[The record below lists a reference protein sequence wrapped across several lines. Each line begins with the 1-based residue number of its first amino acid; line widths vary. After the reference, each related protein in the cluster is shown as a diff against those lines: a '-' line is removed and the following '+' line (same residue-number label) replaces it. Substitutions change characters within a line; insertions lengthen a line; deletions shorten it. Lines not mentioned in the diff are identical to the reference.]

1 MIMDR
6 EKLSEALA
14 RRGFKPYFF
23 DNAAQAAEFV
33 LKLIPNGASVGSG
46 GSVTI
51 TSLGILQTLAERGNK
66 VYSHSTVPE
75 SERSVVYQKAGSAD
89 WYITSANAV
98 TEGGELV
105 NIDGAA
111 NRVSAL
117 CFGVKKIVYII
128 GKNKIAPT
136 LEAAIYRAKNVAAP
150 LNAKRLNKK
159 TPCAVTGRCH
169 DCNSPDCICNVT
181 TITHH
186 PTKYQTEVHV
196 VIAGEDLGY

>member
-1 MIMDR
+1 MDTQ
-6 EKLSEALA
+6 KLLKNLKT
-14 RRGFKPYFF
+14 RGFIPAYFESGKE
-23 DNAAQAAEFV
+23 AAAYV
-33 LKLIPNGASVGSG
+33 CSLIADGESVGSG

-51 TSLGILQTLAERGNK
+51 ASLGILQTLVERGNK

-117 CFGVKKIVYII
+117 CFGVKKIIYII

>member
-1 MIMDR
+1 MDI
-6 EKLSEALA
+6 EKVLKNLK
-14 RRGFKPYFF
+14 RRGFLPAYFESGKK
-23 DNAAQAAEFV
+23 AAGYV
-33 LKLIPNGASVGSG
+33 CSLIPAGESVGSG
-46 GSVTI
+46 GSMTI
-51 TSLGILQTLAERGNK
+51 ASLGILERLAEGGHK
-66 VYSHSTVPE
+66 VYAHSLVPE
-75 SERSVVYQKAGSAD
+75 SERGNVYQKAGGAD

-98 TEGGELV
+98 TEGGEIV

-117 CFGVKKIVYII
+117 CFGVKKIIYII
-128 GKNKIAPT
+128 GVNKITPA
-136 LEAAIYRAKNVAAP
+136 LGEAIDRAKNIAAP

-159 TPCAVTGRCH
+159 TPCTVTGRCS

-196 VIAGEDLGY
+196 VIAGENLGY

>member
-1 MIMDR
+1 M
-6 EKLSEALA
+6 
-14 RRGFKPYFF
+14 
-23 DNAAQAAEFV
+23 
-33 LKLIPNGASVGSG
+33 
-46 GSVTI
+46 
-51 TSLGILQTLAERGNK
+51 
-66 VYSHSTVPE
+66 YSHSTVPE